1 MRPTRTHTPRPDG
14 TPACGVRGDTA
25 TAPEHVDCL
34 RCRRTAWW
42 AATHEFMPR
51 TLAMWP
57 ARGATV
63 EALQALDGT
72 DTLHHYAY
80 ALAEDVDEGLTGHD
94 AEQHTERGDVLRWLL
109 THPEAPIRWR
119 LASERT
125 G

>member
-42 AATHEFMPR
+42 AADHEYMPR
-51 TLAMWP
+51 TLVMWP
-57 ARGATV
+57 ARRTHRSY
-63 EALQALDGT
+63 LR
-72 DTLHHYAY
+72 
-80 ALAEDVDEGLTGHD
+80 ALAGGQLGAYMLAMAEDADEGRTGHD